1 MQQHLLLTEE
11 LRKTMPTTT
20 KVVFSMPIDMV
31 VHDHDSMKAQDVIK
45 GENVIVED
53 TKENIIAW
61 LKPFDGVWIGNG
73 VPQMEHFEVMHI
85 RDDV

>member
-11 LRKTMPTTT
+11 LRKTMPATT
-20 KVVFSMPIDMV
+20 KVVFTTPIDMII
-31 VHDHDSMKAQDVIK
+31 HDPDTLKFRGSVQ
-45 GENVIVED
+45 GENAIVED

-73 VPQMEHFEVMHI
+73 VPQMGHFEIMHI